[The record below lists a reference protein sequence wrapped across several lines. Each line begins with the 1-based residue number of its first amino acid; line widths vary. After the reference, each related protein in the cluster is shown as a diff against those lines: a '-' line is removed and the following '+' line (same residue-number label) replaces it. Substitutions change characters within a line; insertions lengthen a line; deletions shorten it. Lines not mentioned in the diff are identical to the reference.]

1 MRHETFRLPPR
12 PDVSVFSDSIP
23 LFFVGRNHN
32 GFWVA
37 READGPGGGL
47 FLLKRSALRFVRKNN
62 KRRGVATMFVTKPL
76 ELDVEN
82 QGSHFVAPLAAVMD
96 FASRRVPVLTAFV
109 WMSAAEWRSLVAQLR
124 RAFVGSRRA
133 RD

>member
-1 MRHETFRLPPR
+1 MRHETFQLPPR
-12 PDVSVFSDSIP
+12 PDASVLSDSIP

-37 READGPGGGL
+37 REAEGQRGGL
-47 FLLKRSALRFVRKNN
+47 FLLKRSALRFVRKKNE
-62 KRRGVATMFVTKPL
+62 RRGVATMFVSKPL

-82 QGSHFVAPLAAVMD
+82 QGSRFVAPLAAAVD
-96 FASRRVPVLTAFV
+96 FASHRVPALTDFIR
-109 WMSAAEWRSLVAQLR
+109 MSVAEWRNLVAQLR
-124 RAFVGSRRA
+124 RAFGGSRGA

>member
-12 PDVSVFSDSIP
+12 PDASVLSDSIP
-23 LFFVGRNHN
+23 LFFVGQNHN

-37 READGPGGGL
+37 REAEGPSGGL
-47 FLLKRSALRFVRKNN
+47 FVLKRSALRFVRKNN
-62 KRRGVATMFVTKPL
+62 ERRGVATMFVTKPL

-82 QGSHFVAPLAAVMD
+82 QGSRFVALLAAAMD
-96 FASRRVPVLTAFV
+96 SASRRVPVLTAFIR
-109 WMSAAEWRSLVAQLR
+109 MSVAEWRNLVAQLR
-124 RAFVGSRRA
+124 RSFVGSRRV